1 MKQYLLAVCI
11 CLLLASCAKE
21 QKETTI
27 KKVND
32 TIVVTKAPP
41 KTIKETVL
49 QNNVINPKYSPES
62 LYGIWTLD
70 NNGPHADFKLTKKSF
85 YVVDYDGNGNMPYT
99 LKYDTLTVMYTDYK
113 SIGVI
118 KKVVKD
124 TMVINW
130 DNTSDVVYITWK
142 G

>member
-1 MKQYLLAVCI
+1 MKQFLLPI
-11 CLLLASCAKE
+11 SLCLLLASCAKE
-21 QKETTI
+21 QKQTTV
-27 KKVND
+27 KKNTN
-32 TIVVTKAPP
+32 TIAVTKAVS
-41 KTIKETVL
+41 KTKKGNTL

-70 NNGPHADFKLTKKSF
+70 NNGPHADFELTKKSF
-85 YVVDYDGNGNMPYT
+85 YVVDYDGDGNMPYT
-99 LKYDTLTVMYTDYK
+99 LKGDTLTVMYADYK
-113 SIGVI
+113 STGVL

-130 DNTSDVVYITWK
+130 DNSGDIVYITWK

>member
-1 MKQYLLAVCI
+1 MKQFLFPISL

-27 KKVND
+27 KKVSD
-32 TIVVTKAPP
+32 TIVVTKAAP
-41 KTIKETVL
+41 KTIKENGL
-49 QNNVINPKYSPES
+49 QNTVINPKYSPES

-70 NNGPHADFKLTKKSF
+70 NNGPHADFELTKKSF
-85 YVVDYDGNGNMPYT
+85 YVVDYDGDGNMPYT
-99 LKYDTLTVMYTDYK
+99 LKHDTLTVMYADYK
-113 SIGVI
+113 SIGII

>member
-1 MKQYLLAVCI
+1 MKQFLLPI
-11 CLLLASCAKE
+11 SLCLLLASCAKE

-27 KKVND
+27 KKVSD
-32 TIVVTKAPP
+32 TIVVTKAAPE
-41 KTIKETVL
+41 TIKETVL
-49 QNNVINPKYSPES
+49 QNTVINPKYNPES

-70 NNGPHADFKLTKKSF
+70 NNGPHADFELTKKSF
-85 YVVDYDGNGNMPYT
+85 YVVDHDGDGNMPYT
-99 LKYDTLTVMYTDYK
+99 LKHDTLTVMYADYK
-113 SIGVI
+113 STGVI